1 MTAESVIAPEQHYA
15 RIVAKLRAQ
24 PGVSV
29 IVPRKRG
36 LGSTALCIN
45 DKIFA
50 MLSSKDQLVVKL
62 PRKRVGALIAAGRG
76 THFEL
81 SHGQPMQEW
90 FVAGAGLEEEWLSLA
105 EEALSFV
112 GAG

>member
-1 MTAESVIAPEQHYA
+1 MTAESVIAPEQRYA
-15 RIVAKLRAQ
+15 RVVAKLRSR

-29 IVPRKRG
+29 TVPRKRG

-62 PRKRVGALIAAGRG
+62 PRERVDALIAAGHG

-81 SHGQPMQEW
+81 SHGQPMHEW
-90 FVAGAGLEEEWLSLA
+90 FVAGVGLEEEWLSLA
-105 EEALSFV
+105 EEALAFV
-112 GAG
+112 GTG

>member
-1 MTAESVIAPEQHYA
+1 MAEAVIAPEHRYA
-15 RIVAKLRAQ
+15 QVVARLRSR

-29 IVPRKRG
+29 TVPRKRG

-50 MLSSKDQLVVKL
+50 MLSSKEEFVVKL
-62 PRKRVGALIAAGRG
+62 PKARVDELVAAPRG
-76 THFEL
+76 TRFEL
-81 SHGQPMQEW
+81 SHGQPMHEW
-90 FVAGAGLEEEWLSLA
+90 FVAGAGFEDEWSSLA